1 MSFNKFF
8 QISQKSSLILILL
21 ATFIGG
27 GLILASKINAQQ
39 ISGGWGQSYWNA
51 NFSNPG
57 WGNFSGPGGVG
68 EGGGGLSEA
77 DLKLIVEAL
86 IDPLFKNGNIDFETA
101 LRSSIPGQAVYEKMM
116 NTNPEYYQSFMDYVS
131 TDKNGREAALNNI
144 GNLIDPAK
152 LLEGDLTV
160 DVELPNPDVAPDYVG
175 LTEFVNSV
183 NPARYTASQWKEI
196 YESFGFVQNKTG
208 TWIDPSRGD
217 NVVATHDPSNPANT
231 IDVNDEFV
239 HITDPCFVGYDVG
252 LPEFSERSGSGSGP
266 SVPGVPSTPANTVC
280 TSYTYNDWG
289 ACGGGVQTR
298 SILHQYPSGCTDTSS
313 AVLTQNCTMG
323 SIVCTSY
330 TYSDWG
336 ACVDNQQTR
345 AIASKSPSNCTDTSS
360 AVFTQS
366 CISPIS
372 PIITNT
378 TDAEQTSSRPLLSV
392 ITDRAATCRY
402 NENGG
407 FTYPAGTTFDTTGG
421 YNHNVQLPDSANG
434 LKTYY
439 VVCKDNA
446 TGGMSDAMKVEFAVN
461 VDSAPVVTSV
471 TPATQT
477 GDNPVLAVITDRLAA
492 CQYQKDNAFT
502 YGAGTP
508 MTTADNYSHSASI
521 AALADG
527 TYSFYVICKNNDT
540 GAISQPKQISTTLQ
554 RTTEANAPVVTN
566 TTAIS
571 QVVNNPVL
579 SVSTN
584 IGAVCQYQKD
594 VQFTYGQGTQFISSN
609 NLIHNAQLSGLA
621 DGAHTYYVVC
631 KNASINAYSAP
642 MAIMFVVDAG
652 TSGVCANLVSNDRKN
667 NANRSYWN
675 NPDSNSVYLW
685 QAVETGTRDKF
696 DSVDWYA
703 GYQFTPEEDGRINR
717 LCGYFESGVT
727 NRVSVYN
734 GSYDELAGV
743 EIVGNGSWE
752 CANITPVEI
761 KTDRRYYAIARI
773 EDNPVYFEYKSG
785 MLPKNTNNV
794 IIEAGIRQLAG
805 SGVFDTEI
813 RKYDYMIFG
822 LVDVQVSWT
831 PETITGPVI
840 VSAGPDGTINDSSA
854 TLSVRTSG
862 ASDCR
867 FGREDVPYGQ
877 MSYAMAGVSTDDF
890 AQKVCDLE
898 NGDHTFYVRCKS
910 TSGAE
915 NNVSTAIQ
923 FTITQ

>member
-152 LLEGDLTV
+152 LLEGDFTV
-160 DVELPNPDVAPDYVG
+160 DVEKTPITPQRTWDDVLKDWREGKLTREEYIEEVDALPEYYYDEKYDNFKYEDKPDIVASSPG
-175 LTEFVNSV
+175 SPLRNHLTIPE
-183 NPARYTASQWKEI
+183 
-196 YESFGFVQNKTG
+196 
-208 TWIDPSRGD
+208 DPSCYPFDEGWLGE
-217 NVVATHDPSNPANT
+217 NPEGNTPSGGAPSGNT
-231 IDVNDEFV
+231 
-239 HITDPCFVGYDVG
+239 
-252 LPEFSERSGSGSGP
+252 
-266 SVPGVPSTPANTVC
+266 TPANTVC

-446 TGGMSDAMKVEFAVN
+446 TGGMNDAMKVEFAVN